1 MFIHARRREK
11 GWLKCIM
18 WHTHSSALVH
28 LRMHSVLLYYDEG
41 VVAYINEAALLVTT
55 PNSLLSHLHHMY
67 RMWCICACVHVCVY
81 VRSVYHQ

>member
-1 MFIHARRREK
+1 MVKVYYA
-11 GWLKCIM
+11 
-18 WHTHSSALVH
+18 THSQCLAH

-67 RMWCICACVHVCVY
+67 RMCCICACVHVCVCGT
-81 VRSVYHQ
+81 YHQ